1 MGKVAQI
8 RSSDVRCGGYAT
20 VDCKVVER
28 MLRDGCPTAVVAAN
42 YSLSPRKVRRIA
54 KRIGVMAG

>member
-20 VDCKVVER
+20 VDYRVVER

-42 YSLSPRKVRRIA
+42 YGMSPRKVRRIA
-54 KRIGVMAG
+54 KRIGVMP